1 MSAVPS
7 VSCGT
12 AIVSPHGTCKTHN
25 VSDSPLHHARL
36 LHSRYRAFSG
46 RTPVEEY
53 ALETRSAYARLLT
66 DFRREALAA
75 LFRGATA
82 PPGVFGH

>member
-1 MSAVPS
+1 MNLFSVYS
-7 VSCGT
+7 VSTNAQKC
-12 AIVSPHGTCKTHN
+12 CC
-25 VSDSPLHHARL
+25 
-36 LHSRYRAFSG
+36 RAYSG

-75 LFRGATA
+75 LFWGSTA
-82 PPGVFGH
+82 PPDVFGS